1 MRENKT
7 GLFIISAFLLS
18 TFIYAINLWFSV
30 SGFYLLL
37 ATLCVLLL
45 VIFNK
50 KLQTNVKIPDYKA
63 LFIFILLIFT
73 SFAFT
78 NNVVDINGELSLA
91 MWVNRFSLFLICL
104 GPLLYLFE
112 SPKNRIAK
120 FFVLNKYFVILF
132 LFLVAQITILRIV
145 RVPDIDV
152 YQVLRYGPMQLL
164 SLKNPYVTSASA
176 PGLEDIGF
184 NYHHYAYGPT
194 TIYLFL
200 PFDLIFR
207 EPRYLLVVASFLT
220 VFCIYQIARKSGYG
234 KEVAQLLS
242 LIFLANPRFI
252 YFLTFSLTDGLVVSL
267 IALCLLFY
275 VNGKKPFMAVAL
287 GFVLGIKIFYLLP
300 YLFFMKLHELRNPRF
315 ILIGLSTVIFIH
327 LPFLIN
333 NWQAMY
339 QSIVVLNTK
348 PEFQPMLTRSSLT
361 FATLIDR
368 QFNVF
373 PAPNFFIIMTVASVL
388 LFWLILPIANNI
400 SRALIMV
407 SFVFMTVIFF
417 GPIANANYYFSGS
430 ALLLFAFC
438 LLGKEKSLSK

>member
-1 MRENKT
+1 MTRGNYR
-7 GLFIISAFLLS
+7 FLILAAYILS

-50 KLQTNVKIPDYKA
+50 KRQTDVKIPDYKV
-63 LFIFILLIFT
+63 LLVFLLLIFAGF
-73 SFAFT
+73 SFT

-112 SPKNRIAK
+112 NPKNLIVK
-120 FFVLNKYFVILF
+120 FFVLRKYFVILL

-164 SLKNPYVTSASA
+164 NLKNPYVTPASV
-176 PGLEDIGF
+176 PQLEDIGF

-194 TIYLFL
+194 TIYLLL
-200 PFDLIFR
+200 PFDLILK
-207 EPRYLLVVASFLT
+207 EPRYLLIIASFLT
-220 VFCIYQIARKSGYG
+220 VFCIYKIARKSGYG
-234 KEVAQLLS
+234 EEIAQLLS

-252 YFLTFSLTDGLVVSL
+252 YFLTYSLTDGLIVSL
-267 IALCLLFY
+267 IALGLLFY
-275 VNGKKPFMAVAL
+275 VNGEKTFMAIAL
-287 GFVLGIKIFYLLP
+287 GLALGIKIFYVFP
-300 YLFFMKLHELRNPRF
+300 YLFFMKLYELRNPRF
-315 ILIGLSTVIFIH
+315 ILSGLSTVIFVH

-348 PEFQPMLTRSSLT
+348 PEFQTMLTRSSLT

-368 QFNVF
+368 QFHTF
-373 PAPNFFIIMTVASVL
+373 PASNFFIIMTVALVL
-388 LFWLILPIANNI
+388 LLWLILPIANNI
-400 SRALIMV
+400 YRTLIMV
-407 SFVFMTVIFF
+407 SFVFMVVIFF
-417 GPIANANYYFSGS
+417 GPIANANYYFAAST
-430 ALLLFAFC
+430 LLLFAFASYGR
-438 LLGKEKSLSK
+438 LKAPDE